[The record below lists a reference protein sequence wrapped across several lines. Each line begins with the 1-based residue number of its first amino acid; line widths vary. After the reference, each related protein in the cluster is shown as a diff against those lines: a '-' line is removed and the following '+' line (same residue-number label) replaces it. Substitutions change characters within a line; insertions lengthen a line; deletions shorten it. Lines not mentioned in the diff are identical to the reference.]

1 MLVRGAKALSITP
14 LSLTKCYTE
23 HNLALCV
30 VMLNVIFL
38 IVMLIFIVLSVGFP
52 LFCTL
57 TLSIMR
63 LSKAMEFYTKLSSSL
78 SVLRLNVIFLIVRVS
93 SA

>member
-1 MLVRGAKALSITP
+1 MV
-14 LSLTKCYTE
+14 
-23 HNLALCV
+23 
-30 VMLNVIFL
+30 NVKFL

-52 LFCTL
+52 VFCTL

-93 SA
+93 FIVLNDMVPV